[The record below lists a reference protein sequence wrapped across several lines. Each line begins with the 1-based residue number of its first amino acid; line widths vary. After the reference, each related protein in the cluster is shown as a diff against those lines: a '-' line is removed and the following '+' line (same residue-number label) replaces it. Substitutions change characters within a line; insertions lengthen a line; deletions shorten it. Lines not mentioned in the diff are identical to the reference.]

1 MRARKLTREMQNYW
15 RKRDKEQ
22 ADSKRKREKMDKEMK
37 KRQQEEEEA
46 LLQKKRLEYLMSQ
59 SEIYSHFMANKLGV
73 NEELEKK
80 KKEDGTVVKS
90 ALMRQVD
97 IDRRAARIDV
107 ADMINDNRQRL
118 KNFDQNE
125 DDQARDR
132 IDE

>member
-1 MRARKLTREMQNYW
+1 MQNYW